1 MATIIKPNEPQRA
14 SGAAF
19 RAVAYD
25 LTDMA
30 AQADSYLGTV
40 RGQAAQIVE
49 QAKREADAI
58 RQQAEVAGKRAAE
71 QAIERILDEK
81 VAQQMKT
88 LIPALQSAVR
98 QVEDAKQAWLK
109 HWERCAVELAAKIA
123 GRLVRG
129 ELERRPE
136 ISGAWIRE
144 SLQLAAGAGDVTIR
158 LNPAD
163 EETLA
168 RQAQQM
174 AAVFAPLAKVSI
186 VADETIT
193 PGGCRLITEFGSIDH
208 QIETQLER
216 VKQELS

>member
-1 MATIIKPNEPQRA
+1 MATIIKTDEPQRQ
-14 SGAAF
+14 SGSAF

-30 AQADSYLGTV
+30 AQADSYLGSV

-58 RQQAEVAGKRAAE
+58 RQQAETAGRRAAE

-88 LIPALQSAVR
+88 LTPALQSAVR
-98 QVEDAKQAWLK
+98 QVEDAKQAWLR
-109 HWERCAVELAAKIA
+109 HWEACTVELAVKIA

-129 ELERRPE
+129 ELQRRPE
-136 ISGAWIRE
+136 ISAAWIRE
-144 SLQLAAGAGDVTIR
+144 SLQLAAGSGDVTIR

-163 EETLA
+163 QETLS
-168 RQAQQM
+168 RQVQQL
-174 AAVFAPLAKVSI
+174 AAVFAPLAKVTV
-186 VADETIT
+186 VADETIS
-193 PGGCRLITEFGSIDH
+193 PGGCKLVTEFGTVD
-208 QIETQLER
+208 QQLEAQLER
-216 VKQELS
+216 VKEELS

>member
-1 MATIIKPNEPQRA
+1 MATIIKTHEAQRQ
-14 SGAAF
+14 SGSAR

-58 RQQAEVAGKRAAE
+58 RQQAEAAGKRAAE

-88 LIPALQSAVR
+88 LTPALQAAVR
-98 QVEDAKQAWLK
+98 QVEDARQAWLR
-109 HWERCAVELAAKIA
+109 HWEACAVELAVKIA

-129 ELERRPE
+129 ELQRKPE
-136 ISGAWIRE
+136 ISAAWIRE
-144 SLQLAAGAGDVTIR
+144 SLQLAAGSGEVTIR

-163 EETLA
+163 QETLA
-168 RQAQQM
+168 KQAQQL
-174 AAVFAPLAKVSI
+174 AAVFAPLARLTV
-186 VADETIT
+186 VADESIT
-193 PGGCRLITEFGSIDH
+193 LGGCKLITEFGSID
-208 QIETQLER
+208 QQLETQLER
-216 VKQELS
+216 VKQELA

>member
-1 MATIIKPNEPQRA
+1 MATIIKTDEPQRQ

-30 AQADSYLGTV
+30 AQADSYLGSV

-58 RQQAEVAGKRAAE
+58 RQQAETAGRRAAE
-71 QAIERILDEK
+71 QALERILDEK

-88 LIPALQSAVR
+88 LTPALQSAVR
-98 QVEDAKQAWLK
+98 QVEDAKQAWLR
-109 HWERCAVELAAKIA
+109 HWEACAVELAVKIA

-129 ELERRPE
+129 ELQRRPE
-136 ISGAWIRE
+136 ISAAWIRE
-144 SLQLAAGAGDVTIR
+144 SLQLAAGRGDVTIR

-163 EETLA
+163 QETLS
-168 RQAQQM
+168 RQVQQL
-174 AAVFAPLAKVSI
+174 AAVFASLAKVTV

-193 PGGCRLITEFGSIDH
+193 PGGCKLVTEFGTVD
-208 QIETQLER
+208 QQLEAQLER
-216 VKQELS
+216 VKEELS